1 MNDFYEESDAEGR
14 GWRAFVAAWFAKFGS
29 SPVGVSSLF
38 TLIDSS
44 DESIDIGLGDG
55 NDQSRKSR
63 LGKRLKQK
71 RDVVIDGFVI
81 SE

>member
-38 TLIDSS
+38 TLID
-44 DESIDIGLGDG
+44 
-55 NDQSRKSR
+55 
-63 LGKRLKQK
+63 
-71 RDVVIDGFVI
+71 
-81 SE
+81 